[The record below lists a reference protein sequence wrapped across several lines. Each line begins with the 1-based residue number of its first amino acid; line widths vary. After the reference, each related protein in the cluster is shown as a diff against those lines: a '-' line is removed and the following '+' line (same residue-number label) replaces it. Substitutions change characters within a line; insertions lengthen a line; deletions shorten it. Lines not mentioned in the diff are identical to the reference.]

1 MGGMGGMRNDL
12 RRHQD
17 GQAMNARGTGFQP
30 VQSTSNVQ
38 DDQEDPQPYHGQDGR
53 ATVDTQGAKGARRTT
68 KNDA

>member
-1 MGGMGGMRNDL
+1 MRNDL

-53 ATVDTQGAKGARRTT
+53 ATVDTQGPIAAGRR
-68 KNDA
+68 

>member
-1 MGGMGGMRNDL
+1 MRNDL

-53 ATVDTQGAKGARRTT
+53 ASAPESAHE
-68 KNDA
+68 